1 MLDPAHEHREV
12 GHGLA
17 DAGVVDA
24 HQTPAARRV
33 VGVGAVAAQPPTAA
47 ATATAMAV
55 LALAVLRH
63 HRHRRLVEL
72 AQRHRRVGAGE
83 GPEAAGL
90 VCQVELRPAE
100 HLGVGL
106 RCHESEQ

>member
-47 ATATAMAV
+47 ATAMAV

-63 HRHRRLVEL
+63 YRHRRLVEL